1 MDGIQ
6 THVLDKLKLWE
17 YYVFNKRQTIVDLEK
32 SFNDNKNNIN
42 KIQIPNDVDSQ
53 DLKQLV
59 IMF

>member
-42 KIQIPNDVDSQ
+42 KIKFLMMST
-53 DLKQLV
+53 LK
-59 IMF
+59 I